1 MQQTQNS
8 QYNEKQTNKK
18 NKTEGLEL
26 LDLKNYHEF
35 TKIKTV

>member
-26 LDLKNYHEF
+26 LDLKNYYDLQ
-35 TKIKTV
+35 K